1 MFTISAIHVLLA
13 MTMQRGMV
21 SAESNEYPDQVGKSK
36 RVVAGQLN
44 KVN

>member
-1 MFTISAIHVLLA
+1 MLLAIHALLA
-13 MTMQRGMV
+13 MSMMLGMA
-21 SAESNEYPDQVGKSK
+21 SAEPLEYPDQVGKSK